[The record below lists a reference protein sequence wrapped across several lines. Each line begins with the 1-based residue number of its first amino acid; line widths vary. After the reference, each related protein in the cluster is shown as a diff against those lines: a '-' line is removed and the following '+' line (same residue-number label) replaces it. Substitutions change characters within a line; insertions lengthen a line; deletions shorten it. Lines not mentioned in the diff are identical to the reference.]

1 MSCFKV
7 GLGFVVG
14 FVGAFCLALLAI
26 AMFSHWLA
34 G

>member
-14 FVGAFCLALLAI
+14 FVGAISLVLFAV
-26 AMFSHWLA
+26 AMFSQWVS